1 MLHPRQRQAVVL
13 DAEVDVTSVAVAA
26 EVGDE
31 RVVGVEHERVRAAP
45 TATTSAQRSAIVSSS
60 P

>member
-1 MLHPRQRQAVVL
+1 MLELGERERVVL
-13 DAEVDVTSVAVAA
+13 DAEVERLGAAA

-31 RVVGVEHERVRAAP
+31 RVVGVQHERAALRVRARRP
-45 TATTSAQRSAIVSSS
+45 SAQRSAMISSS